1 MRTKCCSDINR
12 HTSSLLGC
20 FTAFRIC
27 IWSLQIQI
35 QALYK
40 ILLLKWRQQELQ
52 YFSRNVYVT
61 NKQTVPITKYKKIRS
76 GLGSGKVITVPTGSG
91 SSISGHKRFLFFF
104 LGKILSI
111 FLFFSTQKPFFS
123 FYFHTKAAAS
133 FCLPL
138 FLSAWTFSALH
149 VAYLFKPNNTAFY
162 LLFEAI
168 RLSSSIMNKF
178 VGRYVR
184 KCVPVPV
191 AIWQCRY
198 R

>member
-111 FLFFSTQKPFFS
+111 FLFFPTQKLFF
-123 FYFHTKAAAS
+123 
-133 FCLPL
+133 L
-138 FLSAWTFSALH
+138 FSH
-149 VAYLFKPNNTAFY
+149 Q
-162 LLFEAI
+162 
-168 RLSSSIMNKF
+168 SSSKF
-178 VGRYVR
+178 SSPT
-184 KCVPVPV
+184 VPLCLNIVCT
-191 AIWQCRY
+191 ACCLSLLAR
-198 R
+198 